1 MEVYERA
8 NFISETPQSEEEM
21 DVRKGPWTEEEDS
34 MLKSYV
40 SIHGEGRWNSVAR
53 LSGNLITN

>member
-1 MEVYERA
+1 MDVYERG
-8 NFISETPQSEEEM
+8 FISETPRSEEEM

-40 SIHGEGRWNSVAR
+40 NIHGEGRWNSVAR
-53 LSGNLITN
+53 LSG